1 MCTCFFHAGFFFII
15 RIDFNMIGHVPCEIS
30 KKKEKKAEKQTKTN
44 MLENVFVYVS
54 FGTAHLLIL
63 INILVRKYRQIL
75 NVSCSFHCS
84 MLSNSASVLLL
95 FVRLL
100 FIRGNHVTWCIIFL
114 FRLKSASGSKTVLCR
129 CLFDSSFFYILYS

>member
-63 INILVRKYRQIL
+63 INILVRKYQKIQTNIERI
-75 NVSCSFHCS
+75 
-84 MLSNSASVLLL
+84 L
-95 FVRLL
+95 FV
-100 FIRGNHVTWCIIFL
+100 
-114 FRLKSASGSKTVLCR
+114 S
-129 CLFDSSFFYILYS
+129 LFDAFQFGFCSSVVCSAIIHSRKSRHMMYNISFSVKKCQWVENGIV